1 MTRVKILTL
10 VYGSAAGKDYKTGE
24 IAELPTEEAQRA
36 VDANVAEYVGAAP
49 APTAEAEDEG
59 GEFGGEPVATPT
71 KKTGKG
77 R

>member
-24 IAELPTEEAQRA
+24 IADLPTEEAQRA
-36 VDANVAEYVGAAP
+36 VDANVAEYVGGAP
-49 APTAEAEDEG
+49 APVAKAEDEDD
-59 GEFGGEPVATPT
+59 EFGGEPVATPT